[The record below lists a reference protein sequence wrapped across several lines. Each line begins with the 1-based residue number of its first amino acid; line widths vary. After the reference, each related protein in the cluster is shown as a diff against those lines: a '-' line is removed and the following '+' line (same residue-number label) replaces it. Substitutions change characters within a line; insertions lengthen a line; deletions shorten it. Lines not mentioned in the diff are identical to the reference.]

1 MRDAFLP
8 ADILLPAE
16 KLDMTR
22 WSVIACDQYTS
33 EPDYWDQVKDI
44 AGEAPSALSMIFP
57 EVYLEDGDMEDRLA
71 RIHHSMKE
79 YMSRGV
85 FREYK
90 DSMIYVRRIDSSG
103 NLREGLVGK
112 IDLDCYE
119 YEKGSHSMVR
129 ATEETVPGRLPPRV
143 HIRENADLELP
154 HVIMLIDDI
163 DQMVIEPLGRD
174 LPGMEKV
181 YDFDLMLGGG
191 HLSGY
196 LLDEGQKERVRDG
209 LRKLDDPAWYKKRY
223 SLEDEKPMIFAV
235 GDGNHSL
242 ASAKA
247 YYEKLKE
254 ENPGLDLSDHPAR
267 YALVELVNLHS
278 PSLDFE
284 PIYRIVT
291 RVNPRHLMEKMIEEM
306 DLHQEGQGQSFEMV
320 FADASD
326 QKTSDQG
333 MPDGMTSDQNQS
345 DGKASDQDMPDG
357 KAPDQDRPDRD
368 IHHEDLQRKIFV
380 IGKPV
385 SELAVGSLQAFLDD
399 YTGRYGGKI
408 DYIHGEE
415 TVLSLS
421 RREGTVGFLL
431 PTMHKNELFSAVMAD
446 GALPRKTFSMG
457 HARDKRYYTECR
469 RIKTEEE

>member
-8 ADILLPAE
+8 ADILLPTGSV
-16 KLDMTR
+16 DMSR

-33 EPDYWDQVKDI
+33 EPDYWEKVRDI
-44 AGEAPSALSMIFP
+44 TGSGPSALPMIYP

-71 RIHHSMKE
+71 GIQDAMEE
-79 YMSRGV
+79 YMSQGV
-85 FREYK
+85 FRQYK
-90 DSMIYVRRIDSSG
+90 DAMIYVRRIDSSG
-103 NLREGLVGK
+103 NLRQGLVGK
-112 IDLDCYE
+112 IDLECYE
-119 YEKGSHSMVR
+119 YEKGSQSMVR

-143 HIRENADLELP
+143 RIRENANLELP
-154 HVIMLIDDI
+154 HVIMLIDD
-163 DQMVIEPLGRD
+163 MENTVIEPLAD
-174 LPGMEKV
+174 NLDDMEMV

-191 HLSGY
+191 HLTGY
-196 LLDEGQKERVRDG
+196 LVNEEQQERIISC
-209 LRKLDDPAWYKKRY
+209 LRKLDDPECYNNRY
-223 SLEDEKPMIFAV
+223 DLHDEKPMIYAV

-247 YYEKLKE
+247 YYEKLKRE
-254 ENPGLDLSDHPAR
+254 HEGEDLSDHPAR

-278 PSLDFE
+278 PSLVFE

-291 RVNPRHLMEKMIEEM
+291 RVDPRHMMEKMIEEM

-320 FADASD
+320 FADPSG
-326 QKTSDQG
+326 QG
-333 MPDGMTSDQNQS
+333 I
-345 DGKASDQDMPDG
+345 
-357 KAPDQDRPDRD
+357 R
-368 IHHEDLQRKIFV
+368 RKVFV

-385 SELAVGSLQAFLDD
+385 SELAVGSLQSFLDA

-408 DYIHGEE
+408 DYIHGED

-421 RREGTVGFLL
+421 RREGAVGFLL
-431 PTMHKNELFSAVMAD
+431 PTMHKSELFPAVMAD

-469 RIKTEEE
+469 KIQK